1 MNDLQLFEPLKSI
14 IDVTSD
20 KKNTILYFLSLDL
33 KKKLTEYNLCEDNDF
48 YLNDF
53 IICIKKNNLKNDF
66 TGKITEICKNKLC
79 LKVNNY
85 NVKINPNHY
94 YIFIKPNTSKK
105 NDRHFFESLLKVL

>member
-1 MNDLQLFEPLKSI
+1 MTKKITIAIDAMGGENSPNKTIEGTCLF
-14 IDVTSD
+14 
-20 KKNTILYFLSLDL
+20 
-33 KKKLTEYNLCEDNDF
+33 
-48 YLNDF
+48 
-53 IICIKKNNLKNDF
+53 IKKNNLKNDF